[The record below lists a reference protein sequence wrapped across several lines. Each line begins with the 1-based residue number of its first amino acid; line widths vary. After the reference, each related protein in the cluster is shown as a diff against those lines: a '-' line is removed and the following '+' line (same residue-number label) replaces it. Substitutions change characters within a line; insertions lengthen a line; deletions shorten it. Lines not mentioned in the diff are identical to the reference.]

1 MISCIRK
8 FSIDCGHRVYGHESK
23 CAHLHGH
30 TYGIEVHARALTQ
43 NGNSGLDSLGRV
55 IDFSVLK
62 ERIGTWLDREWDHG
76 FLVYVED
83 MMLLQALSALATK
96 KYIFPFNP
104 TAENIAR
111 YLLEKTEWLLA
122 DTGVEV
128 FKVVVHE
135 TPNCFAEASR

>member
-1 MISCIRK
+1 MISCTRT
-8 FSIDCGHRVYGHESK
+8 FSIDCGHRVFKHESK
-23 CAHLHGH
+23 CSHLHGH
-30 TYGIEVHARALTQ
+30 TYRIETHARALNAQ
-43 NGNSGLDSLGRV
+43 LDGIGRV

-62 ERIGTWLDREWDHG
+62 ERIGGWLDREWDHG
-76 FLVYVED
+76 FLVNIED
-83 MMLLQALSALATK
+83 TAVLNALVALNTK
-96 KYIFPFNP
+96 KYTLPFNP

-111 YLLEKTEWLLA
+111 YLLEKSEWLLA